1 MQRNRQIS
9 EFLDISFGLLS
20 DFVGKVGFRSFCK
33 VESKLEKED
42 FALWHSDFLN
52 CIIHLIGEQ
61 KRIIVRRSDVFARKT
76 QQPPRNIQRILARNE
91 HSLNP
96 IASRMGIGITE
107 RLMHSRDD
115 SIVLLTIT
123 IVIDLLGSCLN
134 QGFFAEFAFP
144 NEE

>member
-52 CIIHLIGEQ
+52 CIIDLIGEQ

-76 QQPPRNIQRILARNE
+76 QQPPRNIQRILARNQ

-96 IASRMGIGITE
+96 ITSRMGIGITE
-107 RLMHSRDD
+107 RLMH
-115 SIVLLTIT
+115 
-123 IVIDLLGSCLN
+123 G
-134 QGFFAEFAFP
+134 
-144 NEE
+144 